1 MIEKE
6 ILAMKRRSFLIE
18 QYLTA
23 QLPKGSYS
31 FIELKKTPLGEKII
45 VHTSRPGLI
54 VGKKGSNIQ
63 SLTSVLKTKF
73 KMENP
78 QIDVAEVESPN
89 LDPKG
94 IGERIVS
101 TFEKYGPK
109 RFKSI
114 GYRALQD
121 IIDAGAIG
129 AEIVISGRGVPGS
142 RSKRWRFMAGHLK
155 KSGNVAQ
162 SFTDKALTVA
172 HLQSGAIGIQ
182 VKIIHP
188 DVILPDTIRFK
199 LTKED
204 LKPQVII
211 EEIKEEKIEEDTK
224 KEKEVKKRKSL
235 KVNEIKTGETATS

>member
-6 ILAMKRRSFLIE
+6 ILAMKRRSFLISE
-18 QYLTA
+18 YLTS

-63 SLTSVLKTKF
+63 NLTSVLKTKF
-73 KMENP
+73 RMENP

-155 KSGNVAQ
+155 KSGNIAQ
-162 SFTDKALTVA
+162 NFTDKALTVA

-182 VKIIHP
+182 VKIINP
-188 DVILPDTIRFK
+188 NTILPDTIKFK
-199 LTKED
+199 VNKESNKED
-204 LKPQVII
+204 LKPAVVL
-211 EEIKEEKIEEDTK
+211 EKVEEKETVKEQ
-224 KEKEVKKRKSL
+224 KEKNEEKPAAKKQRRAK
-235 KVNEIKTGETATS
+235 E